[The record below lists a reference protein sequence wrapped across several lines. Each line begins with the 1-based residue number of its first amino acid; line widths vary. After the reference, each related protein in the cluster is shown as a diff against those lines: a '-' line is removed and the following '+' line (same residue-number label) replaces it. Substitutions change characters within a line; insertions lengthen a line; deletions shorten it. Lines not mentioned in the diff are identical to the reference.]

1 MLFDFVSIFLKMPR
15 GAIPMEKKPGKLENG
30 EEEGPVTMAKNITL
44 VRGTCI
50 IVSTIIGTGNF
61 PFSDGFRKNFLGIS
75 D

>member
-1 MLFDFVSIFLKMPR
+1 
-15 GAIPMEKKPGKLENG
+15 MEKKPGKLENG

-50 IVSTIIGTGNF
+50 IVSTIIGTGNY
-61 PFSDGFRKNFLGIS
+61 PFSDGFRKNFSGIF

>member
-1 MLFDFVSIFLKMPR
+1 
-15 GAIPMEKKPGKLENG
+15 MEKKPGKLDNG

-61 PFSDGFRKNFLGIS
+61 RSNSFFGRFLPSDEIAGNY
-75 D
+75 

>member
-1 MLFDFVSIFLKMPR
+1 
-15 GAIPMEKKPGKLENG
+15 MEKKPGKLDNG

-61 PFSDGFRKNFLGIS
+61 LFSDGFRNNLSGIS